1 VLPYRLLAGVEP
13 CRGGWLVVSAKLQ
26 GVSLFAEPPHVF
38 SRFADVLETTPP
50 YEFVALHCPIGLP
63 SEHAQGGRQCDREAR
78 RLLGSHR
85 GAAIVS
91 PPSQPNLE
99 RDDPAGLSAVGRA
112 TLPYIREVHGSV
124 ASYHQRVVFEVHPEL
139 CFYQLNGERPL
150 LHPKSTEE
158 GRLERLTVLQ
168 KRMPG
173 LDRALNNKPRGVSD
187 SQLLDACADLWTA
200 RRLVARSV
208 LRLPEVPEWNPDGLK
223 MELVC

>member
-1 VLPYRLLAGVEP
+1 M
-13 CRGGWLVVSAKLQ
+13 VVSAKLQ
-26 GVSLFAEPPHVF
+26 GVSLFAQPPEVF
-38 SRFADVLETTPP
+38 SRFADVLELTPP
-50 YEFVALHCPIGLP
+50 FEFVALHCPIGLP
-63 SEHAQGGRQCDREAR
+63 SEQAHGGRQCDREAR

-91 PPSQPNLE
+91 PPSRPNLE
-99 RDDPAGLSAVGRA
+99 RADPTGLSAVGRA
-112 TLPYIREVHGSV
+112 TLPYIREVHAAV

-150 LHPKSTEE
+150 LHPKSSEE

-173 LDRALNNKPRGVSD
+173 LDRALNNKPRAVSF

-200 RRLVARSV
+200 RRLAARSV
-208 LRLPEVPEWNPDGLK
+208 LRLPEFPEWNPDGLK